1 MQACILRSAFR
12 VVTEYRS
19 VPGAKRMVYPQV
31 RQSGCLKRPA
41 LRRMP
46 QLEARE
52 FIHVYFTFRNIPP
65 DFKKGEKVYVV
76 QYEFSGI
83 QSFIFGEAN
92 MNTSIRDVH
101 GRSLYIRKLT
111 DELEREIRKY
121 WKKTLTPAGKAHRWR
136 SSRQMHGS

>member
-52 FIHVYFTFRNIPP
+52 FIHVYFTSGKYRDSFLQGHVIVL
-65 DFKKGEKVYVV
+65 EKR
-76 QYEFSGI
+76 SG
-83 QSFIFGEAN
+83 
-92 MNTSIRDVH
+92 
-101 GRSLYIRKLT
+101 
-111 DELEREIRKY
+111 
-121 WKKTLTPAGKAHRWR
+121 
-136 SSRQMHGS
+136 

>member
-52 FIHVYFTFRNIPP
+52 FIHVYFTVIAAELNVTV
-65 DFKKGEKVYVV
+65 DDLLG
-76 QYEFSGI
+76 
-83 QSFIFGEAN
+83 
-92 MNTSIRDVH
+92 
-101 GRSLYIRKLT
+101 
-111 DELEREIRKY
+111 DE
-121 WKKTLTPAGKAHRWR
+121 
-136 SSRQMHGS
+136 

>member
-52 FIHVYFTFRNIPP
+52 FIHVYFTM
-65 DFKKGEKVYVV
+65 V
-76 QYEFSGI
+76 QLIEQITIIYNKFYHRGAYE
-83 QSFIFGEAN
+83 
-92 MNTSIRDVH
+92 
-101 GRSLYIRKLT
+101 
-111 DELEREIRKY
+111 
-121 WKKTLTPAGKAHRWR
+121 
-136 SSRQMHGS
+136 